1 MALGAVF
8 FWGFGVQDFRT
19 QGLEFRGLGYPL
31 LRTTMLMDAMASAM
45 EAHLVPAVL

>member
-19 QGLEFRGLGYPL
+19 QGLEGRLRVWGAWLGVLRVYGLSPSNRNLLIFR
-31 LRTTMLMDAMASAM
+31 RF
-45 EAHLVPAVL
+45 